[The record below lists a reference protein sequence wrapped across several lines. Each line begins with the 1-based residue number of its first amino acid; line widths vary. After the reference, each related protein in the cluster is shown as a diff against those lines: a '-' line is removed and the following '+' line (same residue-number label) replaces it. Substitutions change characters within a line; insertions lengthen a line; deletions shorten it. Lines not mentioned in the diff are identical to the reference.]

1 MPMQLSGSPVIS
13 TQARQTPHSASP
25 AHAVASSQ
33 QFIFAHSIHGSPCG
47 SGVQSSMPEPV
58 EAVVLL
64 VVVAAVVVPDVVVP
78 VVVLVVVVPL
88 PDEDFVEEVVPLV
101 VVEPLPPAPPEPES
115 SPQPATSAP
124 SAINEIKQA
133 FVIAITS
140 VFFERLTAIVSRST
154 MLVHPLPSIAHRS

>member
-1 MPMQLSGSPVIS
+1 MPPV
-13 TQARQTPHSASP
+13 
-25 AHAVASSQ
+25 
-33 QFIFAHSIHGSPCG
+33 
-47 SGVQSSMPEPV
+47 PV
-58 EAVVLL
+58 DAVVLP
-64 VVVAAVVVPDVVVP
+64 VVVAAVVVPEVVVP

-133 FVIAITS
+133 FIIAITS
-140 VFFERLTAIVSRST
+140 VYFERLTAIVSRST